1 MWHCHIFHI
10 LSGWIESTYF
20 TIRASKVYDANF
32 KPALN
37 VVLTFSGTA
46 STKSVIGRTLFL
58 EVKSSEWQ
66 WQDYSITS
74 EYLHLEAFL
83 RVLHI
88 YIFRPHYA
96 LLDECTSAVSVDVES
111 SIYETAKS
119 MGITLLTITHRPTLW
134 YENEK
139 LLYKHCPSYKRR
151 VSVFQEIP
159 HPHTGIRRPG
169 WLGLWTPG

>member
-139 LLYKHCPSYKRR
+139 L
-151 VSVFQEIP
+151 FF
-159 HPHTGIRRPG
+159 
-169 WLGLWTPG
+169 

>member
-1 MWHCHIFHI
+1 MPQFPY
-10 LSGWIESTYF
+10 TYF
-20 TIRASKVYDANF
+20 RVESNRPILCYGLVKYDANF

-37 VVLTFSGTA
+37 VILTFSGTA

-74 EYLHLEAFL
+74 EYLHFEAFL

-88 YIFRPHYA
+88 CIFRPHYA

-139 LLYKHCPSYKRR
+139 LFFKHCPSYKRR

-169 WLGLWTPG
+169 WLGL